1 MAVER
6 VLVEKHVTVPMRDG
20 VETYGDLYRPAEG
33 GAVPGIVSRTPYDK
47 EAFGGLLRVIP
58 SALKL
63 AEAGYAVLVTDTRGR
78 FSSQGEFRPFLD
90 DGPDGFDTVE
100 WLAAQEYCDG
110 NVGIFGASYFGAT
123 TMLAARER
131 PPSLRC
137 AISIITASDYFDDW
151 THYGGAF
158 QLGFS
163 GTWGL
168 GLAATHL
175 LRDDHG
181 VAPEDA
187 RGLMAAL
194 ADPAAALAHRPLHEL
209 PGLAL
214 PAVAPWWADWL
225 EHDRRDAFWE
235 DVRVS
240 RDYDD
245 FEVPILHVGGW
256 FDLFSLGT
264 VRNFMGLQ
272 QAGKAAQRLWMGP
285 WSHSSYERYLGEVD
299 FGGTGGVLLS
309 GLPATYDAFLDQHL
323 RGGPAPKHDPAVRY
337 FVMGANAWR
346 EAEAWPPA
354 EASELRLHLHSGG
367 AANSA
372 RGDGALAADAP
383 ATGEP
388 ADRYVYDP
396 RRPVPT
402 EGGCLLQPPIG
413 QPGPRDQRAV
423 ETRDDVLCYTSEPLT
438 EPLTVAGPVSVE
450 LWAVTDGHDTDWTA
464 KLVDVHQDGLALGLC
479 DGIRRASFR
488 DSLSEPAPVTPGEP
502 TRYAI
507 ELSSV
512 AYRFA
517 PGHRV
522 RLEISSS
529 NYPRFDANPNTGEA
543 SWKAVETRPALQ
555 EVLHDGAHASALRV
569 WVMPE

>member
-6 VLVEKHVTVPMRDG
+6 VLVEKNVTVPMRDG
-20 VETYGDLYRPAEG
+20 VETYGDVYRPAD
-33 GAVPGIVSRTPYDK
+33 GAPAPGIVSRTPYDK
-47 EAFGGLLRVIP
+47 EALGGLRALP

-78 FSSQGEFRPFLD
+78 FSSQGEFRPFVD
-90 DGPDGFDTVE
+90 EGRDGFDTVE
-100 WLAAQEYCDG
+100 WLAAQEYCNG

-163 GTWGL
+163 GSWGL
-168 GLAATHL
+168 GLAAAQL
-175 LRDDHG
+175 LRAEHG

-187 RGLMAAL
+187 AGLMAAA
-194 ADPAAALAHRPLHEL
+194 ADPAAALAQRPLPEL
-209 PGLAL
+209 PGLSL
-214 PAVAPWWADWL
+214 PAVAPWWAEWL

-235 DVRVS
+235 DMRLS
-240 RDYDD
+240 RDYED

-264 VRNFMGLQ
+264 VRNFVGLQ
-272 QAGKAAQRLWMGP
+272 QAGKAPQRLWMGP
-285 WSHSSYERYLGEVD
+285 WSHSSYERYHGDVD
-299 FGGTGGVLLS
+299 FGGTGAVLFS
-309 GLPATYDAFLDQHL
+309 GLPAAYDAFFDQHL
-323 RGGPAPKHDPAVRY
+323 RGAPAPAPDPAVRY

-346 EAEAWPPA
+346 EAEAWPPP
-354 EASELRLHLHSGG
+354 EASELRLHLRSGG

-372 RGDGALAADAP
+372 RGDGALAEQAP
-383 ATGEP
+383 AAGEP

-396 RRPVPT
+396 QRPVPT
-402 EGGCLLQPPIG
+402 EGGCLLQAPIG
-413 QPGPRDQRAV
+413 QAGPRDQRAI
-423 ETRDDVLCYTSEPLT
+423 EARDDVLCYTSEPLT

-450 LWAVTDGHDTDWTA
+450 LWAVTDAHDTDWTA
-464 KLVDVHQDGLALGLC
+464 KLVDVHPDGLALGLC

-522 RLEISSS
+522 RLEVSSS

-555 EVLHDGAHASALRV
+555 QVLHDDAHASALRL
-569 WVMPE
+569 WVTPE